1 MDHIYDRDAKRDDTG
16 RSRGLVPENAP
27 DPVETRDPA
36 SHPTPRRSSAL
47 LWAIPGLLLLL
58 IGVAW
63 MTWVERPVDGG
74 AAPMAVTGTSGE
86 GVDDPEGRPDGEAPL
101 NPAGAGPS
109 VIGDPGL
116 LTEKENYVGRA
127 VEIAAVAVITRPG
140 PRTFWVGR
148 VGNRTLVL
156 ADQSAG
162 ELPDLETGEIVA
174 IGGTLERGDD
184 AVGRGGL
191 AEDDREAVD
200 GEDVIIRATRVSVQ
214 ERAVPANEPQR

>member
-1 MDHIYDRDAKRDDTG
+1 MDHIHDRDTKHDGDG
-16 RSRGLVPENAP
+16 RSRGLVPETAP

-36 SHPTPRRSSAL
+36 SRPTPRRSSAL
-47 LWAIPGLLLLL
+47 LYAIPGLLLLL

-86 GVDDPEGRPDGEAPL
+86 GVDDPEGRPAGEAPL

-116 LTEKENYVGRA
+116 LTEKQSYVGRA
-127 VEIAAVAVITRPG
+127 VEIAAVAVMTRPG

-148 VGNRTLVL
+148 IGNRTLVL
-156 ADQSAG
+156 ADEGAG
-162 ELPDLETGEIVA
+162 ELPDLATGRIVA
-174 IGGTLERGDD
+174 ISGTLERADE
-184 AVGRGGL
+184 ALGRGGL

-200 GEDVIIRATRVSVQ
+200 GEDVIIRATRIATQ
-214 ERAVPANEPQR
+214 ERAIPADEPER